1 MEHLETRLEAVRRIL
16 DAAVGNRNPRHQ
28 GKGRFWNLPRDE
40 FVAATIY
47 GQQVIVVGDPAASA
61 LIKALRGLAPF
72 DGSRFP
78 RMPTGGPYVN
88 EADIVFIEQ
97 WIRDGAPAN
106 NPSME

>member
-1 MEHLETRLEAVRRIL
+1 MDTRLEAIRRIL
-16 DAAVGNRNPRHQ
+16 DAAAGGRTPRHQ
-28 GKGRFWNLPRDE
+28 GKGRFWNLPQDE

-47 GQQVIVVGDPAASA
+47 GQQVIVPGDPAASA
-61 LIKALRGLAPF
+61 LAKALRGLALF

-88 EADIVFIEQ
+88 DADIAFIEK

-106 NPSME
+106 NPAME